1 MPEYSAYF
9 PAKLEKIV
17 KAKDVT
23 VGYVEFFDG
32 NKALVTIPDAGAV
45 EGDIV
50 IVGRRILF
58 VSPSSTP
65 SFLTKDEVIEV
76 LNADNTSIYS
86 EMKESFENNRRKQ
99 KEIEARKP
107 SNVE

>member
-1 MPEYSAYF
+1 MPDYSAYF

-32 NKALVTIPDAGAV
+32 NKALVTIPDVEVA

-50 IVGRRILF
+50 IIGRRVLF
-58 VSPSSTP
+58 VSPTAAP
-65 SFLTKDEVIEV
+65 TYLTKDEVIGV
-76 LNADNTSIYS
+76 LNADNTVIYS
-86 EMKESFENNRRKQ
+86 EMKESFESNKVKR
-99 KEIEARKP
+99 KEIDARKP